1 MANIKTLIDKI
12 IDEETPNDNP
22 ATAIDERAIITNR
35 KNDLGGRT
43 QWGISEPANPQAWQD
58 GKVTED
64 EARSIYH
71 RKYIKPFE
79 GVQDER
85 LLAQM
90 VDFGVTSGPG
100 LVAQKVQEILQ
111 LEVDGIVGPHTLE
124 AINSADPIRL
134 NNQLALARIKM
145 IGRIVHNRPAQAENI
160 NGWINRALSHF
171 IL

>member
-1 MANIKTLIDKI
+1 MNFKPLIDAI
-12 IDEETPNDNP
+12 INAETPNDDP
-22 ATAIDERAIITNR
+22 RTPVDERAIVTDR
-35 KNDLGGRT
+35 QNDLGGRT
-43 QWGISEPANPQAWQD
+43 QWGISEHANPEAWAD
-58 GKVTED
+58 GKVSEA
-64 EARSIYH
+64 EARSIYY

-79 GVQDER
+79 GVADEK

-100 LVAQKVQEILQ
+100 LVAQKVQEILK
-111 LEVDGIVGPHTLE
+111 LEVDGIIGPRSLE

-145 IGRIVHNRPAQAENI
+145 IGRLVHNRPAQAENI

-171 IL
+171 II